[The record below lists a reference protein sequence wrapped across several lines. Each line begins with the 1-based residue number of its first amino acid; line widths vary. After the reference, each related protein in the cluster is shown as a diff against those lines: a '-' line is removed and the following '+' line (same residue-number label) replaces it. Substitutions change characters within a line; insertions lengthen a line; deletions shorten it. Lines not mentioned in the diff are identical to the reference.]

1 VTAPSW
7 VPPPLTQLFDMAIGE
22 YGQDYAVSVNR
33 PIYSPV
39 AGIFATED
47 KGKKDWG
54 NRAFVHASNGL
65 SFAVGHLTAFAAVAG
80 QKIAVGQLIGYS
92 GGALNDPSSG
102 VSTGP
107 HVEVQFFT
115 AAGKYINPA
124 GIFSKTPGLLKTI
137 FTGAGS
143 NGAAPVVTTSATST
157 ATDPCA
163 GLTGFAAAWCQLTQF
178 PANVLQTANPLSS
191 IPSALG
197 AIAGEAENR
206 LLRAFWLTAG
216 LGVVAFGILLIFF
229 GDIERGIDR
238 AADVAAKAGGAAA
251 DVAAPEVAIPAQA
264 AARTAGAVA

>member
-1 VTAPSW
+1 MTAPSW
-7 VPPPLTQLFDMAIGE
+7 VPPPLTQLFDMLIGE
-22 YGQDYAVSVNR
+22 YGQDYAVPVGT

-54 NRAFVHASNGL
+54 KRAFVHASSGL

-92 GGALNDPSSG
+92 GGAVNDRSSG

-107 HVEVQFFT
+107 HVETQFFT

-143 NGAAPVVTTSATST
+143 NGSAPVVTTSATAT
-157 ATDPCA
+157 ATATASSDNPYAIWDPRHW
-163 GLTGFAAAWCQLTQF
+163 AWQLT
-178 PANVLQTANPLSS
+178 SS
-191 IPSALG
+191 TVSGLG
-197 AIAGEAENR
+197 AAVAGAESLAMR
-206 LLRAFWLTAG
+206 GFWVAAG
-216 LGVVAFGILLIFF
+216 LGIATLGLLLIFF
-229 GDIERGIDR
+229 GDIEKGIDR
-238 AADVAAKAGGAAA
+238 ATDVAAKAGGAAA

>member
-22 YGQDYAVSVNR
+22 YGQDYAVNVNT

-54 NRAFVHASNGL
+54 KRAFVHASNGL

-107 HVEVQFFT
+107 HVETQFFT
-115 AAGKYINPA
+115 AAGHYINPA
-124 GIFSKTPGLLKTI
+124 RIFSKTPGLLKTI
-137 FTGAGS
+137 FTGASS

-157 ATDPCA
+157 ATASSDNPYAIWDPRH
-163 GLTGFAAAWCQLTQF
+163 WVWQLT
-178 PANVLQTANPLSS
+178 SS
-191 IPSALG
+191 TVSGLG
-197 AIAGEAENR
+197 AAVAGAESLAMR
-206 LLRAFWLTAG
+206 GFWIVAG
-216 LGVVAFGILLIFF
+216 LGIAAMGLFLIFF
-229 GDIERGIDR
+229 GDIEKGIDR
-238 AADVAAKAGGAAA
+238 ATDVAAKAGGAAA

-264 AARTAGAVA
+264 AARAAGAVA